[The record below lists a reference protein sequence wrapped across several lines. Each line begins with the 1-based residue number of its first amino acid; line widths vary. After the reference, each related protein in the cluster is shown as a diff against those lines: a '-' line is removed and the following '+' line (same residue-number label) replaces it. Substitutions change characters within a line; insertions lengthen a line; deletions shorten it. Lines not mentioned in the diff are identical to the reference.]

1 MAEIAVDDLKK
12 ALDILLA
19 RVADDHGIVRVDR
32 DAFWAVPSQDAYDIY
47 REPSELTIGLV
58 SESMANISAL
68 LLEPDR
74 AIDYGLVWLA
84 EVLRAVGDEASG
96 SMP

>member
-1 MAEIAVDDLKK
+1 VE
-12 ALDILLA
+12 
-19 RVADDHGIVRVDR
+19 R

-47 REPSELTIGLV
+47 REPSELTVGMV

-68 LLEPDR
+68 LLMPDQ

-84 EVLRAVGDEASG
+84 EVLHAVGNEASG
-96 SMP
+96 TVL